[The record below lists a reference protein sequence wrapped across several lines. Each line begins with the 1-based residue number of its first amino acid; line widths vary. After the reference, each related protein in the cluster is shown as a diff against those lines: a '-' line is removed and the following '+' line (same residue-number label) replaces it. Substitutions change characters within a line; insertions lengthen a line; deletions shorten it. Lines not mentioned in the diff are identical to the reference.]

1 MKKVTYYI
9 LYGVVYALSLLPFR
23 VLYGLADFFFV
34 LVYYIIR
41 YRRKV
46 VRSNLTSSFPEMGE
60 KDILMTER
68 RFYRWLCD
76 YAVETIKL
84 LSISDKK
91 LLKHIEFRGVEQMER
106 AFDEGRN
113 CAAILGHY
121 CNWEW
126 LSATGLAFNP
136 LPTGQPAGSPNA
148 QPVMGLI
155 YHPLYSD
162 AFDRLFIDIRSAHG
176 GLCVAKQDILRQL
189 VTLRREQRHYLFGY
203 ISDQA
208 PRWHN
213 IHFWLPFLNHD
224 TPVFT
229 GGERIMKKMDD
240 AVFYVD
246 MERPCRG
253 RYTCTFRLVSAH
265 AAQEPENHI
274 TVRFFQLL
282 EDTIRRQPAF
292 YLWTHNR
299 WKRTHEE
306 FDRQYVMVN
315 GKAIPREVLSE
326 KADKP

>member
-1 MKKVTYYI
+1 MKKAAYHLLRTVIY
-9 LYGVVYALSLLPFR
+9 LLSLLPFW
-23 VLYGLADFFFV
+23 VLYGVADCFFV

-46 VRSNLTSSFPEMGE
+46 VRHNLTTSFPEQDA
-60 KDILMTER
+60 KHIKRTER

-84 LSISDKK
+84 LSISDKA
-91 LLKHIEFRGVEQMER
+91 LLRRIEFRGVEQMEQV
-106 AFDEGRN
+106 FDEGRN

-126 LSATGLAFNP
+126 LSASGLAFKRYP
-136 LPTGQPAGSPNA
+136 EAT
-148 QPVMGLI
+148 MGLI
-155 YHPLYSD
+155 YHPLYND

-176 GLCVAKQDILRQL
+176 GSCIAKQDILRQL
-189 VTLRREQRHYLFGY
+189 VTMKREQRHYLFGY

-213 IHFWLPFLNHD
+213 IHLWLPFLNHD

-229 GGERIMKKMDD
+229 GGERIMHKMAD

-246 MERPCRG
+246 MERPKRG
-253 RYTCTFRLVSAH
+253 RYTCTFRLVSRN
-265 AAQEPENHI
+265 AAQEEENAI
-274 TVRFFQLL
+274 TIRFFQML
-282 EDTIRRQPAF
+282 EKTIRQEPAF

-315 GKAIPREVLSE
+315 GKAIPRDEE
-326 KADKP
+326 

>member
-1 MKKVTYYI
+1 MKKLSYYLLHGI
-9 LYGVVYALSLLPFR
+9 AYLLSLLPFWI
-23 VLYGLADFFFV
+23 LYGLADCFFV
-34 LVYYIIR
+34 LAYFVVR

-46 VRSNLTSSFPEMGE
+46 VRKNLTSSFPEKTHAE
-60 KDILMTER
+60 IKKIER
-68 RFYRWLCD
+68 SFYRWLCD
-76 YAVETIKL
+76 YVVETIKL
-84 LSISDKK
+84 LSICDKA
-91 LLKHIEFRGVEQMER
+91 LMRRLEFRGVEELEK
-106 AFDEGRN
+106 AFDRGQN

-126 LSATGLAFNP
+126 LSATGLAFKRYP
-136 LPTGQPAGSPNA
+136 DA
-148 QPVMGLI
+148 VMGLI

-189 VTLRREQRHYLFGY
+189 VTLKRENRRSLFGY

-213 IHFWLPFLNHD
+213 IHLWIPFLNHD

-240 AVFYVD
+240 AVFYVE
-246 MERPCRG
+246 MERLRRG
-253 RYTCTFRLVSAH
+253 YYACTFKLISEH
-265 AAQEPENHI
+265 AAQEPDNAI
-274 TVRFFQLL
+274 TTRFFQLL
-282 EDTIRRQPAF
+282 EETIRRQPAF

-315 GKAIPREVLSE
+315 GKAIPRENGE
-326 KADKP
+326 